1 MSPLVIDINCLLACR
16 KAITRCNAMAY
27 AADPEKKSPS
37 GIRFRLFRYPLN
49 DFLQRLFRILSDS
62 IRFPRK
68 TMTAKAELTSPQRF
82 GFRDSVS
89 CDSVSC
95 DSVSCDSVSC
105 DSVSCDSLDARSGL
119 QPVLT
124 QRRWSNFN
132 YAFTRSTYSP
142 VRVSTRMTS
151 PSLINAGATNS
162 APVSTFTG
170 LVTFVAVSP
179 LAPGSQ
185 YSTVNST

>member
-82 GFRDSVS
+82 GFLRFSRCKIWSSAGSHPTTLVQLQLRLH
-89 CDSVSC
+89 
-95 DSVSCDSVSC
+95 
-105 DSVSCDSLDARSGL
+105 SLN
-119 QPVLT
+119 VLT
-124 QRRWSNFN
+124 GSSINANDIPFINKRWSNKFGARFDLYRFGNVCRCVPLGPWLTIFN
-132 YAFTRSTYSP
+132 RQFN
-142 VRVSTRMTS
+142 
-151 PSLINAGATNS
+151 LIWR
-162 APVSTFTG
+162 
-170 LVTFVAVSP
+170 
-179 LAPGSQ
+179 
-185 YSTVNST
+185 

>member
-82 GFRDSVS
+82 GFLRFSRCKIWSSAGSHPTTLVQLQLRLH
-89 CDSVSC
+89 
-95 DSVSCDSVSC
+95 
-105 DSVSCDSLDARSGL
+105 SLN
-119 QPVLT
+119 VLT
-124 QRRWSNFN
+124 GSSINANDIPFINKRWSNKFGARFDLYRFGYVCRSVPLGPWLTIFN
-132 YAFTRSTYSP
+132 RQFN
-142 VRVSTRMTS
+142 
-151 PSLINAGATNS
+151 LIWR
-162 APVSTFTG
+162 
-170 LVTFVAVSP
+170 
-179 LAPGSQ
+179 
-185 YSTVNST
+185 

>member
-82 GFRDSVS
+82 GFLRFGFLRFGFLRFGFLRFSRCKIWSSAGSHPTTLVQLQLRLH
-89 CDSVSC
+89 
-95 DSVSCDSVSC
+95 
-105 DSVSCDSLDARSGL
+105 SLN
-119 QPVLT
+119 VLT
-124 QRRWSNFN
+124 GSSINANDIPFINKRWSNKFGARFDLYRFGNVCRCVPLGPWLTIFN
-132 YAFTRSTYSP
+132 RQFN
-142 VRVSTRMTS
+142 
-151 PSLINAGATNS
+151 LIWR
-162 APVSTFTG
+162 
-170 LVTFVAVSP
+170 
-179 LAPGSQ
+179 
-185 YSTVNST
+185 

>member
-82 GFRDSVS
+82 GFLRFGFLRFSRCKIWSSAGSHPTTLVQLQLRLH
-89 CDSVSC
+89 
-95 DSVSCDSVSC
+95 
-105 DSVSCDSLDARSGL
+105 SLN
-119 QPVLT
+119 VLT
-124 QRRWSNFN
+124 GSSINANDIPFINKRWSNKFGARFDLYRFGNVCRCVPLGPWLTIFN
-132 YAFTRSTYSP
+132 RQFN
-142 VRVSTRMTS
+142 
-151 PSLINAGATNS
+151 LIWR
-162 APVSTFTG
+162 
-170 LVTFVAVSP
+170 
-179 LAPGSQ
+179 
-185 YSTVNST
+185 